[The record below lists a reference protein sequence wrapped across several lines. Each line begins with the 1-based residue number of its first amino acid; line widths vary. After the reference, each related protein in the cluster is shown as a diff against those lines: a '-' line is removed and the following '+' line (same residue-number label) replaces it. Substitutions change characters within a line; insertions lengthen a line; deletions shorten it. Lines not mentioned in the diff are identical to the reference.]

1 MLYSPQKELLM
12 PGSFSNAFIKLIVN
26 SPLHRMLGPNFAVL
40 SVTGLKSGKTISF
53 PVNAFRQGE
62 VFMVI
67 TLRERNWWRN
77 LEADPRARLRIG
89 GKNFDVH
96 GDVIEA
102 EPDVIEVL
110 QQYFLAHPKVA
121 RYFNVRISPDG
132 QPDSQDLAKAAA
144 GRLAV
149 RLSLHQASG

>member
-1 MLYSPQKELLM
+1 M
-12 PGSFSNAFIKLIVN
+12 PGSFSNAFIKFIVN

-40 SVTGLKSGKTISF
+40 SVTGRKSGKTISF

-62 VFMVI
+62 AYTVI

-77 LEADPRARLRIG
+77 LQSNHRASLRIG
-89 GKNFDVH
+89 GRSFEVS

-102 EPDVIEVL
+102 ETEVIEIL
-110 QQYFLAHPKVA
+110 RQYFLANPKVA

-132 QPDSQDLAKAAA
+132 QPDSQDLAKAAD

-149 RLSLHQASG
+149 RLSLLQASG